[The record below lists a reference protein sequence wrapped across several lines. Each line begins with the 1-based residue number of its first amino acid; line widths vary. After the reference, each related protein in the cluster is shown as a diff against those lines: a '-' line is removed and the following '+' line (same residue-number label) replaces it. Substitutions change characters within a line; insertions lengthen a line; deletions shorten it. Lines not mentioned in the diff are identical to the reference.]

1 MGLEKF
7 DDAIAEYLETKRKHT
22 RDALKLANLSDSD
35 IEKYCADIEKEILGF
50 VKCNEPYAQLLM
62 DLEHIFSKTFNMYS
76 LTEIA
81 KKKNPDNPSYVIQ
94 SWLRDINTLQF
105 LYLWEKDNNQ
115 YFIEEAA
122 KELIEK
128 TKQPSFTM
136 TAKLWIKNTRA
147 TGIRSKQGH
156 GGGTLARQEIA
167 IDFITWTFPEKRYE
181 LSKLIVTKIMQL
193 RE

>member
-7 DDAIAEYLETKRKHT
+7 DDAIAEYLETKCKHI
-22 RDALKLANLSDSD
+22 RESLKLADISDSE
-35 IEKYCADIEKEILGF
+35 IEQYCANIEKEILDF
-50 VKCNEPYAQLLM
+50 VKCNEAYAQLLM
-62 DLEHIFSKTFNMYS
+62 DLEHIFSKTFNLYS

-81 KKKNPDNPSYVIQ
+81 KKKNNDNPSYVIQ

-105 LYLWEKDNNQ
+105 LCLWEKDNNS
-115 YFIEEAA
+115 YFIEAAA

-147 TGIRSKQGH
+147 IGIRSKQGH
-156 GGGTLARQEIA
+156 GGGTFAQQEIA
-167 IDFITWTFPEKRYE
+167 IDFITWAFPEKRYE
-181 LSKLIVTKIMQL
+181 LSKLIVNKIMQL
-193 RE
+193 QD